1 MGQPGK
7 RRLLA
12 TSLIKRGPLVTTAQ
26 PNKLSPVAEKVAIK
40 DMMGSSNSEQPSSSQ
55 DETVFP
61 NSFRER
67 HRHWAWIFQ
76 LLGAGRGESPCGPL
90 LGTWGLA
97 CVHPFT

>member
-40 DMMGSSNSEQPSSSQ
+40 DLMGSSNSEQPSSSQ

-76 LLGAGRGESPCGPL
+76 LWGAGRGESPCGPL